1 MVRND
6 NNFYSFDI
14 FDTLITRE
22 TANPRG
28 IFSLM
33 QNTLN
38 KSEKYRDIPNIVKE
52 NFYNLR
58 IESEFFIRDNKRHSG
73 IKEVTIDNIYD
84 FIAQNIPLT
93 TEQRN
98 DLLNLELKTERD
110 NIIAIQ
116 KNIERVENLI
126 KSNKKV
132 ILISDMYL
140 PSNFIREVLSSINKI
155 FETIPIYVSCEHNCT
170 KKSGELYKY
179 IQSKEN
185 VQKDTWYHFGD
196 NIQGDVVVPRNLGI
210 TAELYEYVKLNP
222 FEIDILRRFPE
233 DAYINLAVGCAKNC
247 RLFADRKNNEKYN
260 LGASL
265 GGCLLYPYI
274 AWMVEQV
281 KLQNLKRL
289 YFVMRDGEVL
299 KILYDILAKKHN
311 LPTLTKLIYGSRE
324 AWRAPSI
331 NKNNPNFEFMFASRR
346 EINTVRKIAARFH
359 ISLNNLIKILPERFN
374 KIDRVFTNAEFDD
387 IKSFLMHSNDFLTLV
402 ERENTEQRE
411 LIKAYITQEMDLS
424 DDKFAIVD
432 LAASGRTQMCFVS
445 ILNEVKDMTVRGF
458 YAQFNGLKIND
469 KKFKMSAFFTTA
481 KVKSWLELFC
491 RSECGYTKYYQ
502 KKNNKI
508 VPILEELEGKALKAY
523 SYAEVIAGEK
533 DFCDKFYES
542 LLKNPLVC
550 INYRQFIFY
559 LDYIAQRPTSE
570 LANIIGDMP
579 FSNYYGLKDK
589 VYLCAPKITLKDLIF
604 GYDKTQI
611 QLPKLSYIRSS
622 KQVKKIIDI
631 NNKYGSL
638 RKFLIDIYFSKSKKN
653 AYIRLLGVKIS
664 FNWKG

>member
-116 KNIERVENLI
+116 KNIKRVEELVS
-126 KSNKKV
+126 SNKKV

-179 IQSKEN
+179 IQSTEN

-281 KLQNLKRL
+281 KLQNLTRL

-299 KILYDILAKKHN
+299 KILYDILAKKDA
-311 LPTLTKLIYGSRE
+311 KLI
-324 AWRAPSI
+324 
-331 NKNNPNFEFMFASRR
+331 
-346 EINTVRKIAARFH
+346 
-359 ISLNNLIKILPERFN
+359 L
-374 KIDRVFTNAEFDD
+374 
-387 IKSFLMHSNDFLTLV
+387 
-402 ERENTEQRE
+402 
-411 LIKAYITQEMDLS
+411 
-424 DDKFAIVD
+424 
-432 LAASGRTQMCFVS
+432 
-445 ILNEVKDMTVRGF
+445 
-458 YAQFNGLKIND
+458 
-469 KKFKMSAFFTTA
+469 
-481 KVKSWLELFC
+481 
-491 RSECGYTKYYQ
+491 
-502 KKNNKI
+502 
-508 VPILEELEGKALKAY
+508 
-523 SYAEVIAGEK
+523 
-533 DFCDKFYES
+533 
-542 LLKNPLVC
+542 
-550 INYRQFIFY
+550 
-559 LDYIAQRPTSE
+559 
-570 LANIIGDMP
+570 
-579 FSNYYGLKDK
+579 
-589 VYLCAPKITLKDLIF
+589 
-604 GYDKTQI
+604 
-611 QLPKLSYIRSS
+611 
-622 KQVKKIIDI
+622 
-631 NNKYGSL
+631 
-638 RKFLIDIYFSKSKKN
+638 
-653 AYIRLLGVKIS
+653 
-664 FNWKG
+664 